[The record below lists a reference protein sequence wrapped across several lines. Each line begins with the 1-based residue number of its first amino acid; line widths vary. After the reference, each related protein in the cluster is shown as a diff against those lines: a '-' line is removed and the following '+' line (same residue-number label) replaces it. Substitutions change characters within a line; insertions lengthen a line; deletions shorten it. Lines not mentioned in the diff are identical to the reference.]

1 MATDTTRDAAPAAH
15 DIGSILNALLTQ
27 HTYLGGGWLVC
38 CRNAGDKP
46 GFSAFSSKWMTHV
59 EKGAYKPL
67 AHPRSGT
74 KGCSARKVRFASARF
89 KKAKGAAPSQLRKLR
104 CLRPGEN
111 APSPTRRSHDL
122 FDVKEEPICHLGPKA
137 APKLYNDS

>member
-1 MATDTTRDAAPAAH
+1 
-15 DIGSILNALLTQ
+15 
-27 HTYLGGGWLVC
+27 
-38 CRNAGDKP
+38 
-46 GFSAFSSKWMTHV
+46 MTHV

-111 APSPTRRSHDL
+111 APSRRVAATTFLMSRRSQFVTL
-122 FDVKEEPICHLGPKA
+122 GRRQPPSFTMIPDVFVENIVALVV
-137 APKLYNDS
+137 Y